1 MKAMILA
8 AGFGKRLGHLTQS
21 TPKPLIKVKGQPLI
35 KYHLS
40 KLLAADYSQI
50 VINTHYL
57 SDEIINYVKN
67 EFNNDPRIIFSI
79 EKEILGTGGGIK
91 KALNYFGNDD
101 FLVLNSDIYSDL
113 DYKYF
118 KSFTSPTLFAVET
131 KNQGDF
137 NIKNSKVCL
146 ETTKNYTW
154 MGFSV
159 VNAEVFNHVA
169 HIKFHYWDD
178 CLKRHAS
185 SNNLYAEIPKI
196 NWYDVGNIQTLELLN
211 NG

>member
-57 SDEIINYVKN
+57 SDEIINYVEN

-91 KALNYFGNDD
+91 KALHHFGNDD

-169 HIKFHYWDD
+169 HLKFHYWDD

-196 NWYDVGNIQTLELLN
+196 NWYDVGTTQTLELLN

>member
-21 TPKPLIKVKGQPLI
+21 TPKPLIEVKGQPLI

-57 SDEIINYVKN
+57 SDEIINYVEN
-67 EFNNDPRIIFSI
+67 EFDNDPRIIFSI

-91 KALNYFGNDD
+91 KALHHFGNDD

-159 VNAEVFNHVA
+159 INAEVFNHVA
-169 HIKFHYWDD
+169 HLKFHYWDD

-196 NWYDVGNIQTLELLN
+196 NWYDVGTIQTLELLN

>member
-35 KYHLS
+35 KYHIS

-57 SDEIINYVKN
+57 SDEIINYVEN

-91 KALNYFGNDD
+91 KALHHFGNDD

-169 HIKFHYWDD
+169 HLKFHYWDD

-196 NWYDVGNIQTLELLN
+196 NWYDVGTIQTLELLN

>member
-67 EFNNDPRIIFSI
+67 EFDNDPRIIFSI

-91 KALNYFGNDD
+91 KALHHFGSDD

-196 NWYDVGNIQTLELLN
+196 NWYDVGTIQTLELLN

>member
-8 AGFGKRLGHLTQS
+8 AGFGKRLGHLTQV

-91 KALNYFGNDD
+91 KALHHFGNDD

-196 NWYDVGNIQTLELLN
+196 NWYDVGTIQTLELLN

>member
-35 KYHLS
+35 KYHIS

-57 SDEIINYVKN
+57 SDEIINYVEN

-91 KALNYFGNDD
+91 KALNHFGNDD

-169 HIKFHYWDD
+169 HLKFHYWDD

-196 NWYDVGNIQTLELLN
+196 NWYDVGTIQTLELLN

>member
-35 KYHLS
+35 KYHII

-67 EFNNDPRIIFSI
+67 EFDNDTRIIFSI

-169 HIKFHYWDD
+169 HLKFHYWDD

-196 NWYDVGNIQTLELLN
+196 NWYDVGTIQTLELLN

>member
-57 SDEIINYVKN
+57 SDEIINYVEN
-67 EFNNDPRIIFSI
+67 EFNNDPRITFSI

-91 KALNYFGNDD
+91 KALHHFGNDD

-159 VNAEVFNHVA
+159 VNSEVFNHVA
-169 HIKFHYWDD
+169 HLKFHYWDD

-196 NWYDVGNIQTLELLN
+196 NWYDVGTIQTLELLN

>member
-21 TPKPLIKVKGQPLI
+21 TPKPLIRVKGQPLI
-35 KYHLS
+35 KYHLN

-57 SDEIINYVKN
+57 SDEIINYVEN

-91 KALNYFGNDD
+91 KALHHFGNDD

-169 HIKFHYWDD
+169 HLKFHYWDD

-196 NWYDVGNIQTLELLN
+196 NWYDVGTIQTLELLN

>member
-91 KALNYFGNDD
+91 KALHHLGNDD

-118 KSFTSPTLFAVET
+118 KSFASPTLFAVET

-146 ETTKNYTW
+146 ESTKNYTW
-154 MGFSV
+154 TGFSV
-159 VNAEVFNHVA
+159 VNAEVFNQVT

-185 SNNLYAEIPKI
+185 SNNLHAEIPKI
-196 NWYDVGNIQTLELLN
+196 NWYDVGTIQTLELLN

>member
-57 SDEIINYVKN
+57 SDEIINYVES

-91 KALNYFGNDD
+91 KALHHFGNDD

-169 HIKFHYWDD
+169 HLKFHYWDD

-185 SNNLYAEIPKI
+185 SNNLHAEIPKI
-196 NWYDVGNIQTLELLN
+196 NWYDVGTIQTLELLN

>member
-57 SDEIINYVKN
+57 SDEIINYVEN

-91 KALNYFGNDD
+91 KALHHFGNDD

-196 NWYDVGNIQTLELLN
+196 NWYDVGTIQTLELLN

>member
-57 SDEIINYVKN
+57 SDEIINYVKK
-67 EFNNDPRIIFSI
+67 EFDNDPRIIFSI

-91 KALNYFGNDD
+91 KALHHFGNDD

-196 NWYDVGNIQTLELLN
+196 NWYDVGTIQTLELLN

>member
-57 SDEIINYVKN
+57 SDEIINYVEN

-91 KALNYFGNDD
+91 KALHHFGNDD

-159 VNAEVFNHVA
+159 INAEVFNHVA
-169 HIKFHYWDD
+169 HLKFHYWDD

-196 NWYDVGNIQTLELLN
+196 NWYDVGTIQTLELLN

>member
-57 SDEIINYVKN
+57 SDEIINYVEN

-91 KALNYFGNDD
+91 KALHHFGNDD

-169 HIKFHYWDD
+169 HLKFHYWDD

-196 NWYDVGNIQTLELLN
+196 NWYDVGTIQTLELLN

>member
-21 TPKPLIKVKGQPLI
+21 TPKPLIRVKGQPLI

-57 SDEIINYVKN
+57 SDEIINYVEN

-91 KALNYFGNDD
+91 KALHHFGNDD

-169 HIKFHYWDD
+169 HLKFHYWDD

-196 NWYDVGNIQTLELLN
+196 NWYDVGTIQTLELLN

>member
-21 TPKPLIKVKGQPLI
+21 TPKPLIEVKGQPLI

-57 SDEIINYVKN
+57 SDEIINYVEN

-91 KALNYFGNDD
+91 KALHHFGNDD

-154 MGFSV
+154 MGFSII
-159 VNAEVFNHVA
+159 NAEVFNHVA
-169 HIKFHYWDD
+169 HLKFHYWDD

-196 NWYDVGNIQTLELLN
+196 NWYDVGTIQTLELLN

>member
-57 SDEIINYVKN
+57 SDAIINYVKN
-67 EFNNDPRIIFSI
+67 EFDNDPRIIFSI

-91 KALNYFGNDD
+91 KALHHFGNDD

-169 HIKFHYWDD
+169 HLKFHYWDD

-196 NWYDVGNIQTLELLN
+196 NWYDVGTIQTLELLN

>member
-21 TPKPLIKVKGQPLI
+21 TPKPLIRVKGQPLI

-57 SDEIINYVKN
+57 SDEIINYVEN
-67 EFNNDPRIIFSI
+67 EFNNDPRITFSI

-91 KALNYFGNDD
+91 KALHHFGNDD

-169 HIKFHYWDD
+169 HLKFHYWDD

-196 NWYDVGNIQTLELLN
+196 NWYDVGTIQTLELLN

>member
-67 EFNNDPRIIFSI
+67 EFDNDPRIIFSI

-91 KALNYFGNDD
+91 KALHHFGNDD

-169 HIKFHYWDD
+169 HLKFHYWDD

-185 SNNLYAEIPKI
+185 SKNLYAEIPKI
-196 NWYDVGNIQTLELLN
+196 NWYDVGTIQTLELLN

>member
-50 VINTHYL
+50 IINTHYL
-57 SDEIINYVKN
+57 SDEIISYVKN
-67 EFNNDPRIIFSI
+67 EFDNDPRIIFSI

-91 KALNYFGNDD
+91 KALHHLGNDD

-131 KNQGDF
+131 KNHGDF

-146 ETTKNYTW
+146 ESTKNYTW
-154 MGFSV
+154 TGFSV
-159 VNAEVFNHVA
+159 VNAEVFNQVA

-185 SNNLYAEIPKI
+185 SNNLHAEIPKI
-196 NWYDVGNIQTLELLN
+196 NWYDVGTIQTLELLN

>member
-1 MKAMILA
+1 MKAMMLA

-57 SDEIINYVKN
+57 SDEIINYVEN
-67 EFNNDPRIIFSI
+67 EFNNDPRIVFSI

-91 KALNYFGNDD
+91 KALHHFGNDD

-169 HIKFHYWDD
+169 HLKFHYWDD

-196 NWYDVGNIQTLELLN
+196 NWYDVGTIQTLELLN

>member
-57 SDEIINYVKN
+57 SDEIINYVEN
-67 EFNNDPRIIFSI
+67 EFNSDPRIIFSI

-91 KALNYFGNDD
+91 KALHHFGNDD

-169 HIKFHYWDD
+169 HLKFHYWDD

-196 NWYDVGNIQTLELLN
+196 NWYDVGTIQTLELLN

>member
-57 SDEIINYVKN
+57 SDEIINYVEN

-91 KALNYFGNDD
+91 KALHHFGNDD

-137 NIKNSKVCL
+137 NIKKSKVCL

-169 HIKFHYWDD
+169 HLKFHYWDD

-196 NWYDVGNIQTLELLN
+196 NWYDVGTIQTLELLN

>member
-57 SDEIINYVKN
+57 SDEIINYVEN

-91 KALNYFGNDD
+91 KALHHFGNDD

-169 HIKFHYWDD
+169 HLKFHYWDD

-185 SNNLYAEIPKI
+185 SKNLYAEIPKI
-196 NWYDVGNIQTLELLN
+196 NWYDVGTIQTLELLN

>member
-35 KYHLS
+35 KYHIS

-67 EFNNDPRIIFSI
+67 EFDNDPRIIFSI

-91 KALNYFGNDD
+91 KALHHFGSDD

-196 NWYDVGNIQTLELLN
+196 NWYDVGTIQTLELLN

>member
-91 KALNYFGNDD
+91 KALHHLGNDD

-159 VNAEVFNHVA
+159 VNAEVFNQVA

-185 SNNLYAEIPKI
+185 SNNLHAEIPKI
-196 NWYDVGNIQTLELLN
+196 NWYDVGTIQTLELLN

>member
-57 SDEIINYVKN
+57 SDEIINYVEN
-67 EFNNDPRIIFSI
+67 EFNSDPRIIFSI

-91 KALNYFGNDD
+91 KALHHFGNDD

-118 KSFTSPTLFAVET
+118 KGFTSPTLFAVET

-196 NWYDVGNIQTLELLN
+196 NWYDVGTIQTLELLN

>member
-57 SDEIINYVKN
+57 SDEIINYVEN

-91 KALNYFGNDD
+91 KALHHFGNDD

-159 VNAEVFNHVA
+159 VNAEVFKHVS
-169 HIKFHYWDD
+169 HLKFHYWDD

-196 NWYDVGNIQTLELLN
+196 NWYDVGTIQTLELLN

>member
-35 KYHLS
+35 KYHIS

-67 EFNNDPRIIFSI
+67 EFDNDPRIIFSI

-91 KALNYFGNDD
+91 KALHHFGNDD

-169 HIKFHYWDD
+169 HVKFHYWDD

-196 NWYDVGNIQTLELLN
+196 NWYDVGTIQTLELLN

>member
-57 SDEIINYVKN
+57 SDEIINYVEN

-91 KALNYFGNDD
+91 KALHHFGNDD

-146 ETTKNYTW
+146 ETKKNYTW

-178 CLKRHAS
+178 CLRRHAS

-196 NWYDVGNIQTLELLN
+196 NWYDVGTIQTLELLN

>member
-57 SDEIINYVKN
+57 SDEIINYVEN

-91 KALNYFGNDD
+91 KALHHFGNDD

-146 ETTKNYTW
+146 QTTKNYTW

-169 HIKFHYWDD
+169 HLKFHYWDD

-196 NWYDVGNIQTLELLN
+196 NWYDVGTIQTLELLN

>member
-57 SDEIINYVKN
+57 SDEIINYVEN

-91 KALNYFGNDD
+91 KALHHFGNDD

-118 KSFTSPTLFAVET
+118 KSFASPTLFAVET

-169 HIKFHYWDD
+169 HLKFHYWDD

-196 NWYDVGNIQTLELLN
+196 NWYDVGTIQTLELLN

>member
-57 SDEIINYVKN
+57 SDEIINYVEN

-91 KALNYFGNDD
+91 KALHHFGNDD

-159 VNAEVFNHVA
+159 VNAQVFNDVA
-169 HIKFHYWDD
+169 HLKFHYWDD
-178 CLKRHAS
+178 CLKRHAL

-196 NWYDVGNIQTLELLN
+196 NWYDVGTIQTLELLN

>member
-91 KALNYFGNDD
+91 KALHHFGNDD

-185 SNNLYAEIPKI
+185 SNNLHAEIPEI
-196 NWYDVGNIQTLELLN
+196 NWYDVGTIQTLELLN
-211 NG
+211 DG

>member
-57 SDEIINYVKN
+57 SDEIISYVKN
-67 EFNNDPRIIFSI
+67 EFDNDPRIVFSI

-91 KALNYFGNDD
+91 KALHHFGNDD

-185 SNNLYAEIPKI
+185 SNNLYAEITKI
-196 NWYDVGNIQTLELLN
+196 NWYDVGTIKTLELLN

>member
-35 KYHLS
+35 KYHLN

-57 SDEIINYVKN
+57 SDEIINYVEN
-67 EFNNDPRIIFSI
+67 EFKNDPRIIFSI

-91 KALNYFGNDD
+91 KALHHFGNDD

-169 HIKFHYWDD
+169 HLKFHYWDD

-196 NWYDVGNIQTLELLN
+196 NWYDVGTIQTLELLN

>member
-50 VINTHYL
+50 IINTHYL
-57 SDEIINYVKN
+57 SDEIISYVKN
-67 EFNNDPRIIFSI
+67 EFDNDPRIIFSI

-91 KALNYFGNDD
+91 KALHHFGNDD

-146 ETTKNYTW
+146 ESTKNYTW
-154 MGFSV
+154 TGFSV
-159 VNAEVFNHVA
+159 VNAEVFNQVA

-185 SNNLYAEIPKI
+185 SNNLHAEIPEI
-196 NWYDVGNIQTLELLN
+196 NWYDVGTIQTLELLN

>member
-50 VINTHYL
+50 IINTHYL
-57 SDEIINYVKN
+57 SDEIISYVKN
-67 EFNNDPRIIFSI
+67 EFDNDPRIIFSI

-91 KALNYFGNDD
+91 KALHHFGNDD

-196 NWYDVGNIQTLELLN
+196 NWYDVGTIQTLELLN

>member
-57 SDEIINYVKN
+57 SDEIINYVEN
-67 EFNNDPRIIFSI
+67 EFNNDPRITFSI

-91 KALNYFGNDD
+91 KALHHFGNDD

-169 HIKFHYWDD
+169 HLKFHYWDD
-178 CLKRHAS
+178 CLKGHAS

-196 NWYDVGNIQTLELLN
+196 NWYDVGTIQTLELLN